1 MSFAKSLG
9 FTQHFHWIP
18 RMDLRKLKSP
28 EYDPFAEPET
38 LGFVIPLEG
47 FSFESTLV
55 RGHFESG
62 RIEDV
67 C

>member
-1 MSFAKSLG
+1 
-9 FTQHFHWIP
+9 
-18 RMDLRKLKSP
+18 MDLRKGEEAAISP

-47 FSFESTLV
+47 FTFESALV
-55 RGHFESG
+55 REHFESG